1 MLVISLPTNVNAATL
16 NGGSVK
22 KNAVTI
28 SKLATTYSTKFTKSQ
43 KRKWYKFKTK
53 NYHAG
58 YRVTVKNVSLEEM
71 WITLYDSSGNEI
83 DYNSYWKGKS
93 FDVMHK
99 LKKNK
104 WYYLEIE
111 NTCSTAG
118 TVSFSVSVRKD
129 AIRDCKAN
137 AKALLR
143 NQTFRSSLEGEG
155 DYDYFKF
162 KPSATGYYTF
172 DFFNIGGYS
181 KDILITDSKNN
192 DLDYD
197 FFVRANKHFKSKRK
211 LIKGRWYYIK
221 ISPCSADG
229 GYYSV
234 TIR

>member
-1 MLVISLPTNVNAATL
+1 M
-16 NGGSVK
+16 
-22 KNAVTI
+22 TI
-28 SKLATTYSTKFTKSQ
+28 PKFATTYSTKFIKTQ
-43 KRKWYKFKTK
+43 KRKWYKFKAK
-53 NYHAG
+53 DYYAG
-58 YRVTVKNVSLEEM
+58 YRVIVKNVSLEEM
-71 WITLYDSSGNEI
+71 WVTLYDSTGNEI

-93 FDVMHK
+93 FDVMYK

-129 AIRDCKAN
+129 FIRDSKAY
-137 AKALLR
+137 AKALTR
-143 NQTFRSSLEGEG
+143 NQTYKSSLEGQG

-181 KDILITDSKNN
+181 KDIIITDSKG
-192 DLDYD
+192 DELDYD
-197 FFVRANKHFKSKRK
+197 FFVRADRHYKSKQK
-211 LIKGRWYYIK
+211 LIRGRWYYIQV
-221 ISPCSADG
+221 SPCSADG

-234 TIR
+234 TIK